1 MNVYSVES
9 GTRMGREKRADRTA
23 ETIERIERA
32 ALEHFVRDGIDKAS
46 IREIAGTAG
55 VSDGALYN
63 HYKSKDELAWELF
76 INGWNEI
83 GEELRRRASAHSTL
97 ADKMFAMIEYV
108 FRRFDEDRVLVTY
121 IFSSRH
127 RHLQDVRA
135 SRGNPY
141 MVFRLVIADAMRKG
155 EIPRDDLDLK
165 TALIVGGIIQAV
177 DSRILVRLK
186 GPLANSARAA
196 ADLCV
201 RALGG
206 APA

>member
-9 GTRMGREKRADRTA
+9 GARMEKRADRTA
-23 ETIERIERA
+23 ETRERIERA
-32 ALEHFVRDGIDKAS
+32 ALKHFVEQGIAETS
-46 IREIAGTAG
+46 IRNIADTARI
-55 VSDGALYN
+55 SLGAMYN
-63 HYKSKDELAWELF
+63 HYASKEELAWQLF

-83 GEELRRRASAHSTL
+83 GAELRRRAAAHSSL
-97 ADKMFAMIEYV
+97 GDKMRSMIEYV
-108 FRRFDEDRVLVTY
+108 FRRYDEDWLLVTY

-127 RHLQDVRA
+127 QHLQRVPV

-141 MVFRLVIADAMRKG
+141 TMFRLVIAEAMRKG
-155 EIPRDDLDLK
+155 EIPRGDVDLK
-165 TALIVGGIIQAV
+165 TALIVGGVIQAI

-186 GPLANSARAA
+186 GPLADSAEAA
-196 ADLCV
+196 AKFCV

>member
-1 MNVYSVES
+1 MNVHSVES
-9 GTRMGREKRADRTA
+9 GTRMETRADRTA
-23 ETIERIERA
+23 ETRQRIRRA
-32 ALEHFVRDGIDKAS
+32 ALEHFVRDGFDKAS
-46 IREIAGTAG
+46 IREIAKTAR
-55 VSDGALYN
+55 VSDGAMYN
-63 HYKSKDELAWELF
+63 HFDDKEDLAWQLF

-97 ADKMFAMIEYV
+97 AAKMSAMIGYV
-108 FRRFDEDRVLVTY
+108 FRRYDEDPVLVTY

-141 MVFRLVIADAMRKG
+141 MMFRMVIAGAIRKG
-155 EIPRDDLDLK
+155 EIPRGDLDLK
-165 TALIVGGIIQAV
+165 TALIVGGIIQV
-177 DSRILVRLK
+177 IDSRILVRLK
-186 GPLANSARAA
+186 GPLAETAEAA
-196 ADLCV
+196 AKFCV

>member
-1 MNVYSVES
+1 MNAYSVES
-9 GTRMGREKRADRTA
+9 GARMDKRADRTA
-23 ETIERIERA
+23 ETIKRIERA
-32 ALEHFVRDGIDKAS
+32 ALEHFVNVGIDKAS
-46 IREIAGTAG
+46 IREIAATAH
-55 VSDGALYN
+55 VSDGAMYN
-63 HYKSKDELAWELF
+63 HFDGKEELAWQLF

-83 GEELRRRASAHSTL
+83 GAELRRRAAAHSSF
-97 ADKMFAMIEYV
+97 AAKMKSMIEYV

-141 MVFRLVIADAMRKG
+141 MVFRMVIGEAMRKG
-155 EIPRDDLDLK
+155 EIPREDLDVK
-165 TALIVGGIIQAV
+165 TALVVGGVIQAV

-186 GPLANSARAA
+186 GPLANSAQAA
-196 ADLCV
+196 ADFCV

-206 APA
+206 TPA